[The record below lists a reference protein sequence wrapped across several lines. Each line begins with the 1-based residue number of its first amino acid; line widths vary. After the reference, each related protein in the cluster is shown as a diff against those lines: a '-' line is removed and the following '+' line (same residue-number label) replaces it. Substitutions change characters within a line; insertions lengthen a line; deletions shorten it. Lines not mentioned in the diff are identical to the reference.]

1 MVISEEWDKVGGGT
15 DLSNYEYKTF
25 TWSASQGVTIPT
37 NGKAKAL
44 VARWSSHIGYCADGV
59 ANNHM
64 ITDGVEDSSISF
76 QFNDN
81 SITSQNQFS
90 SASIS
95 LAAYII
101 Y

>member
-1 MVISEEWDKVGGGT
+1 MGGGT

-25 TWSASQGVTIPT
+25 TWIGSQGVTIPT
-37 NGKAKAL
+37 NGKAKAF
-44 VARWSSHIGYCADGV
+44 VACWTSHMGYCADGV
-59 ANNHM
+59 SNNHI

-81 SITSQNQFS
+81 SITSQNTFS
-90 SASIS
+90 SASVS
-95 LAAYII
+95 LTAYII